1 MYVFNVSKEFKESGH
16 ITITLKVQIQSLK
29 LSLMSSAV
37 FYKSKYKLHFHD
49 QKGLKCL

>member
-1 MYVFNVSKEFKESGH
+1 MEFKESNH
-16 ITITLKVQIQSLK
+16 ITIITITLKVQIQSVK

-37 FYKSKYKLHFHD
+37 FYKSKYKLYFHY